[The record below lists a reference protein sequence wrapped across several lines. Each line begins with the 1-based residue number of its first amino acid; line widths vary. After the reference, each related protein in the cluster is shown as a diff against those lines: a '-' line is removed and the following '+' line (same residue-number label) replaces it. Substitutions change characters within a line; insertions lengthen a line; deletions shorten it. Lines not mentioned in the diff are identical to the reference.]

1 MNQQF
6 IKHLK
11 IWHVENMD
19 NMGINGP
26 EKSHMH
32 TTPSISVKPGNEE
45 QPGNLVLCILQG
57 NIYRAVRP
65 GGRTCIPAFYSSS

>member
-11 IWHVENMD
+11 IWYVENMD

-45 QPGNLVLCILQG
+45 QPGI
-57 NIYRAVRP
+57 
-65 GGRTCIPAFYSSS
+65 